1 METSS
6 RLGPVEISFI
16 LNRVYIHNFMPEHY
30 VIKHV
35 TETSIVTIK
44 INTMID
50 LNKSIAVLFIIYE
63 IVG

>member
-1 METSS
+1 
-6 RLGPVEISFI
+6 
-16 LNRVYIHNFMPEHY
+16 MPEHY

-63 IVG
+63 IVGYAMQCWFVPIDIIQR

>member
-6 RLGPVEISFI
+6 LLGPVEISFI

-30 VIKHV
+30 IIKHV

-44 INTMID
+44 INTIND
-50 LNKSIAVLFIIYE
+50 LKSFAVLLL
-63 IVG
+63 